1 MRLVNIENA
10 QSAKLFVDRA
20 PQAAYLNHMK
30 HLQHIWPKVSDL
42 ADDLGIP
49 YTTAHSWAARG
60 RIPASWD
67 IDLIMAAE
75 KRGKL
80 LTLEYLAQMRHQ
92 QKEARRTQA

>member
-1 MRLVNIENA
+1 
-10 QSAKLFVDRA
+10 
-20 PQAAYLNHMK
+20 MK

-49 YTTAHSWAARG
+49 YTTAHSWASRG

-92 QKEARRTQA
+92 HKEARRSKA

>member
-1 MRLVNIENA
+1 
-10 QSAKLFVDRA
+10 
-20 PQAAYLNHMK
+20 MK

-49 YTTAHSWAARG
+49 YTIAQYWESRG
-60 RIPASWD
+60 RIPANWD

-92 QKEARRTQA
+92 HKEERQAKA

>member
-1 MRLVNIENA
+1 
-10 QSAKLFVDRA
+10 
-20 PQAAYLNHMK
+20 MK

-42 ADDLGIP
+42 AGDLGIP
-49 YTTAHSWAARG
+49 YTTAHSWESRG

-92 QKEARRTQA
+92 HKEARRTQA

>member
-1 MRLVNIENA
+1 MALIHRIKNHLNT
-10 QSAKLFVDRA
+10 
-20 PQAAYLNHMK
+20 YLSHMK

-42 ADDLGIP
+42 ASDLGIP
-49 YTTAHSWAARG
+49 YTTAHSWESRG
-60 RIPASWD
+60 RIPANWD

-92 QKEARRTQA
+92 HKEERQAKA